1 MGFTPWKGYYH
12 NKAAF
17 TDISL
22 KANKDVKVTDKFS
35 VPVFIQVIVAPVYD
49 RTYLLAGFSLGF

>member
-1 MGFTPWKGYYH
+1 MPPYYH